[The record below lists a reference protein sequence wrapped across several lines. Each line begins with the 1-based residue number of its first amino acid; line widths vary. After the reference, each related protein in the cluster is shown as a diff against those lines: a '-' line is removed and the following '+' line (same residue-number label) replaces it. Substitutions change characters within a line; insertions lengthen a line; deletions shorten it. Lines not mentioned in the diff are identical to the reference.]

1 MHKPAP
7 IAVIEFL
14 TLALTVTAYLGA
26 AFIQLRYG
34 AAYKGALSPR
44 ALPIGALAMLGHTNL
59 TYSLLTSHTLSPMGF
74 NEAASLAFLI
84 TNFAAIALLLWRP
97 VQTLLVGLFP
107 LSAASILL
115 ATLAPSDPFEQSLA
129 PEVVVHIASS
139 LAANAMLALA
149 AMQAVIVAI
158 QDRSLRTHHNKGV
171 TRWLPPLQQMERLLF
186 ELLWIGFALL
196 SFAILSGF
204 FFLEDMLAQHVAH
217 KTLFTLCAWFV
228 YSILLW
234 GHYQLGWRSRTAV
247 KLTLSGF
254 ALILLAYF
262 GSKFVLQLIA
272 G

>member
-1 MHKPAP
+1 M
-7 IAVIEFL
+7 IEFL

-26 AFIQLRYG
+26 ASLQLRYG
-34 AAYKGALSPR
+34 AAHKSALSPR
-44 ALPIGALAMLGHTNL
+44 ALPFGALAMLGHTNL
-59 TYSLLTSHTLSPMGF
+59 TYSVLTSHTLSPMGF
-74 NEAASLAFLI
+74 NEAVSLAFLI
-84 TNFAAIALLLWRP
+84 TNFAAVALLIWRP

-107 LSAASILL
+107 LSAVSILL
-115 ATLAPSDPFEQSLA
+115 ATLAPSDPFEQRLA
-129 PEVVVHIASS
+129 PTVVIHIASS

-149 AMQAVIVAI
+149 AMQAVIVAV
-158 QDRSLRTHHNKGV
+158 QDKNLRTHHNKGV
-171 TRWLPPLQQMERLLF
+171 TRWLPPLQKMERLLF

-196 SFAILSGF
+196 SLAILSGF

-217 KTLFTLCAWFV
+217 KPVFTLCAWLV
-228 YSILLW
+228 YSVLLW
-234 GHYQLGWRSRTAV
+234 GHYKLGWRSRTAV